1 MEMLQTR
8 VFGEIGIVEEKVITF
23 PNGIVGFPMLKR
35 FTLLFDA
42 EKGSNVG
49 IKWLQS
55 IDEPNFAIPVMD
67 PLAVKNDYNPAVEGE
82 LRNPLDGL
90 TEENLLVLVSVNVPS
105 DLTKMTVN
113 LQAPFIINADSRK
126 GCQVIVEG
134 DDNPIK
140 FEIYDI
146 LQKNR
151 K

>member
-67 PLAVKNDYNPAVEGE
+67 PLAVKNDYNPAVEDE
-82 LRNPLDGL
+82 LMQG
-90 TEENLLVLVSVNVPS
+90 
-105 DLTKMTVN
+105 
-113 LQAPFIINADSRK
+113 
-126 GCQVIVEG
+126 
-134 DDNPIK
+134 
-140 FEIYDI
+140 
-146 LQKNR
+146 
-151 K
+151 